1 MTHPEDSMMKS
12 KHHGWLRT
20 SLVLTAI
27 AILPAFAAAAVS
39 PQAGSEDVLD
49 EVTVPGTPLY
59 KMRMQMVEL
68 EKRFYSRYNE
78 LNRNNEFDVDCR
90 SEAPLGSH
98 IQHRICKVAYYE
110 RAEAEYAQAM
120 MGGWVAPEPVLV
132 EMERRSEYRQNVLKV
147 INGDQALLRLAR
159 ERDELTKR
167 YEKEYARRFKRKGH
181 ID

>member
-1 MTHPEDSMMKS
+1 MMKS

-20 SLVLTAI
+20 SLVLAGL
-27 AILPAFAAAAVS
+27 ALLPALAAAAVAT
-39 PQAGSEDVLD
+39 PQPGSEVVLD

-78 LNRNNEFDVDCR
+78 LNKDNDFDVDCR
-90 SEAPLGSH
+90 AQTPLGTH
-98 IQHRICKVAYYE
+98 IQQRVCKVAYYE
-110 RAEAEYAQAM
+110 KAETEYAQAM

-132 EMERRSEYRQNVLKV
+132 EMERRGEYRQNVLKV
-147 INGDQALLRLAR
+147 INGDQTLLRMAR

-181 ID
+181 VD